1 MTLKTVILDTETW
14 QKGESAMKS
23 LRKQKNMTSH
33 TENLLRK
40 IKLSVSNLVPNS
52 DIILHGSRVRNEAHE
67 HSDWDF
73 VILVDSPID
82 KTTILNIKD
91 CLYDIELES
100 NEIISSI
107 VRTKQ
112 EWISPR
118 YLSLPFRIAVE
129 KEGVVL

>member
-1 MTLKTVILDTETW
+1 M
-14 QKGESAMKS
+14 
-23 LRKQKNMTSH
+23 
-33 TENLLRK
+33 RK
-40 IKLSVSNLVPNS
+40 IKFSVSTLVPNS
-52 DIILHGSRVRNEAHE
+52 DIILHGSRVRNEANE

-73 VILVDSPID
+73 VILVDSPVD

-112 EWISPR
+112 EWTSPR

-129 KEGVVL
+129 KEGVAL